1 MTFMVQKQQNNGVP
15 KIGKSDSIHFYFQH
29 VTNIYCTYTAH
40 ISQGTVKSLTS
51 SLSRTYMNIANIWN
65 KFVSCKTKSF
75 YIIFPTS
82 F

>member
-29 VTNIYCTYTAH
+29 VTNIYCTYITYIAH

-51 SLSRTYMNIANIWN
+51 SLSRTYMNIANIRN
-65 KFVSCKTKSF
+65 KCFL
-75 YIIFPTS
+75 
-82 F
+82 

>member
-29 VTNIYCTYTAH
+29 VTNIYCTYITYIAH

-51 SLSRTYMNIANIWN
+51 SLSRTYMNIANIRN
-65 KFVSCKTKSF
+65 KFVSYKTKNF
-75 YIIFPTS
+75 I
-82 F
+82 